1 LKTGTV
7 IGQISGK
14 SRKLLLGERLSLNIL
29 QRLSGIATSV
39 HNFRKR
45 LNNDSIKILDT
56 RKTTPNFR
64 AFEKLAVKIGGGE
77 NHRFGLY
84 DMILIKDNHISANG
98 GIEMTLKRLKK
109 IKKKPELKIEIEV
122 KNLNELKTVIKNGI
136 NIVNIVMLDNFT
148 IGDVKK
154 AVRLIDKKFKIEISG
169 GINFNTINLYS
180 GIKGIDFISSG
191 SLTHSVKSADISLD
205 FIS

>member
-1 LKTGTV
+1 
-7 IGQISGK
+7 
-14 SRKLLLGERLSLNIL
+14 
-29 QRLSGIATSV
+29 
-39 HNFRKR
+39 
-45 LNNDSIKILDT
+45 
-56 RKTTPNFR
+56 
-64 AFEKLAVKIGGGE
+64 
-77 NHRFGLY
+77 
-84 DMILIKDNHISANG
+84 
-98 GIEMTLKRLKK
+98 
-109 IKKKPELKIEIEV
+109 
-122 KNLNELKTVIKNGI
+122 
-136 NIVNIVMLDNFT
+136 MLDNFT